1 MPITMKQLLFFALLP
16 ALLLFGCQTHTHLVK
31 SDTNYIAINDNQATD
46 DSVAELIAPYKE
58 KMGQEM
64 NTVIGTASSMLTL
77 MKPESSL
84 GNWAA
89 DLVYQKTAQYVDVP
103 VDFAILNYGGLRIPS
118 IPQGAI
124 TKGKV
129 FELMPF
135 DNIMVAVAIQ
145 GSELPLLFNRAALGG
160 GWPISQQVSMTIHK
174 EKAQNVLING
184 KKVDP
189 NKTYYVATN
198 DYLANGG
205 DKCSFLKDN
214 KKVSTNRLFR
224 DVIMEYIQEQ
234 TKAGKQI
241 DAKVE
246 NRVFILK

>member
-1 MPITMKQLLFFALLP
+1 MKKLLP
-16 ALLLFGCQTHTHLVK
+16 LAFFLCLYLIACQSHTHLVQ
-31 SDTNYIAINDNQATD
+31 SDTKYIAISNTQQAD
-46 DSVAELIAPYKE
+46 QDIEQMIAPYKE
-58 KMGQEM
+58 KMSAEM
-64 NTVIGTASSMLTL
+64 NTVIGTTTKMLTL

-118 IPQGAI
+118 IPKGEI
-124 TKGKV
+124 TKSKV

-135 DNIMVAVAIQ
+135 DNIMVAVAIT
-145 GSELPLLFNRAALGG
+145 GSELELLFNRAALGG
-160 GWPISQQVSMTIHK
+160 GWPISSQVSMTIHK

-184 KKVDP
+184 KKIDP
-189 NKTYYVATN
+189 KKLYYVATN

-214 KKVSTNRLFR
+214 KKVTTNRLFR
-224 DVIMEYIQEQ
+224 NVIMEYIQEQ

-241 DAKVE
+241 DANIEK
-246 NRVFILK
+246 RVFLLK

>member
-1 MPITMKQLLFFALLP
+1 MKQLLSLAFFTS
-16 ALLLFGCQTHTHLVK
+16 LLLIGCQTHTHLVK
-31 SDTNYIAINDNQATD
+31 SDTNYIAINDKQSAD
-46 DSVAELIAPYKE
+46 DSVTDLIAPYKE

-64 NTVIGTASSMLTL
+64 NTVIGTANRMLTL

-89 DLVYQKTAQYVDVP
+89 DLVYQKTAQYIEVP

-118 IPQGAI
+118 IPKGDI

-135 DNIMVAVAIQ
+135 DNIMVAVAIK

-160 GWPISQQVSMTIHK
+160 GWPISKQVSMTIHK

-189 NKTYYVATN
+189 DKTYYVATN

-205 DKCSFLKDN
+205 DKCTFLKDN
-214 KKVSTNRLFR
+214 KKITTNRLFR
-224 DVIMEYIQEQ
+224 NVIMEYIQEQ

-241 DAKVE
+241 DAEVE